1 MKIVFMGTPD
11 FAVAALEAI
20 LEAGHQ
26 VAAVVTQP
34 DKPKGRGKGIQITPV
49 KACAQ
54 AHDIPVFQPARV
66 KEKESVEVLR
76 SYGADIFVVAAFGQI
91 VSEEILSMPKYG
103 CVNIHASLLPKYRGA
118 GPIQWAIINGEE
130 KTGVTIMQ
138 MDKGIDTGNM
148 LMKEEVMIG
157 PKETGDSLHDKL
169 AAAGAR
175 LIVEAL
181 PKIEHGELVPV
192 KQNDE
197 EACYAKMLCKSM
209 GKIDWQKSAVE
220 LDRLIRGVISWPGA
234 YTGFRGKILK
244 IWEEEVMPE
253 DATVLR
259 EMAVQEK
266 EIVSGEM
273 IVQKN
278 GSMSRKTI
286 VQENGSVSRKAIVQ
300 ENGPVSGELSAQ
312 DNVERD
318 NVSVT
323 PGMVVGVDK
332 DAFYVKTGDGL
343 LKILAVQPEGK
354 KRMPVKDFLL
364 GYQIRIGEKLE

>member
-1 MKIVFMGTPD
+1 
-11 FAVAALEAI
+11 
-20 LEAGHQ
+20 
-26 VAAVVTQP
+26 
-34 DKPKGRGKGIQITPV
+34 
-49 KACAQ
+49 
-54 AHDIPVFQPARV
+54 
-66 KEKESVEVLR
+66 
-76 SYGADIFVVAAFGQI
+76 
-91 VSEEILSMPKYG
+91 
-103 CVNIHASLLPKYRGA
+103 
-118 GPIQWAIINGEE
+118 
-130 KTGVTIMQ
+130 
-138 MDKGIDTGNM
+138 
-148 LMKEEVMIG
+148 MIG